1 MKKDPRYNKILIIDI
16 LFIVALVI
24 GFIYLL
30 DKYNY
35 SLILFTIFTVVIMGL
50 IPIVV
55 RKASSDV
62 INRVVKKNDENK
74 SKNNKK

>member
-35 SLILFTIFTVVIMGL
+35 SLILFTIFTVIIMGL
-50 IPIVV
+50 IPIII
-55 RKASSDV
+55 RKASSDA
-62 INRVVKKNDENK
+62 IDRIAKKNKENK
-74 SKNNKK
+74 SKNNKL

>member
-16 LFIVALVI
+16 IFIVALVI

-50 IPIVV
+50 IPIIV

>member
-50 IPIVV
+50 IPIIV